1 MSMYQYNFKDSDCCG
16 ANRDD
21 DELKENSIDRTIVNT
36 TQKASWELVLD
47 LQGNWSTWGEEDR
60 R

>member
-1 MSMYQYNFKDSDCCG
+1 MYQYNFKDSDCCG

-36 TQKASWELVLD
+36 TQKAS
-47 LQGNWSTWGEEDR
+47 
-60 R
+60 